1 MVQSL
6 LNFSRQL
13 SRLLIAIEPQPGICT
28 RMAPWLPK
36 SSRTHAMQCSF
47 RKGIG
52 VAETVRIAASYENTH
67 PVRHLCPGR
76 RKESK
81 TWRLSLEHCM
91 AMGLAVH

>member
-1 MVQSL
+1 
-6 LNFSRQL
+6 
-13 SRLLIAIEPQPGICT
+13 
-28 RMAPWLPK
+28 
-36 SSRTHAMQCSF
+36 MQCPF
-47 RKGIG
+47 RKGMG
-52 VAETVRIAASYENTH
+52 VAETVLIAASYENTH

>member
-1 MVQSL
+1 
-6 LNFSRQL
+6 
-13 SRLLIAIEPQPGICT
+13 
-28 RMAPWLPK
+28 
-36 SSRTHAMQCSF
+36 MQCSF

-52 VAETVRIAASYENTH
+52 VAETVRIAASYKNTH